1 MSKWTIEKIKKQ
13 IKFGDF
19 VSLAGDIDI
28 NDKIFDTATDNA
40 FFIYKRGSYSRDQWL
55 ERNLSSFDIKFYDRQ
70 GKEILPEPEYKYVN
84 FDSFGE
90 LCEWIKSDG
99 DIYCDGGCRS
109 YNSSQL
115 KEMLSLL
122 ALDYCNHTYFKRVEI

>member
-13 IKFGDF
+13 
-19 VSLAGDIDI
+19 V
-28 NDKIFDTATDNA
+28 
-40 FFIYKRGSYSRDQWL
+40 KRGDTFSYENFDDRLIVEIREASFRFY
-55 ERNLSSFDIKFYDRQ
+55 NLNGQVWEYYGDEPWELFKFYRQ

>member
-1 MSKWTIEKIKKQ
+1 MSKWTMEKIKKQ
-13 IKFGDF
+13 ISFGDF

-90 LCEWIKSDG
+90 LCEAIIDNEVYDKEYKRIGLVWSTIDSV
-99 DIYCDGGCRS
+99 
-109 YNSSQL
+109 YNLQNL
-115 KEMLSLL
+115 
-122 ALDYCNHTYFKRVEI
+122 YFKRVEV